1 MLILQ
6 NEQNQIL
13 KGIGLALNRIG
24 MVLENSGEEE
34 GEEEEVEVSIP
45 QGTEETKEEP
55 KEEVEEPETEE
66 TEPEVE
72 EEISKEELKLQK
84 KIDVIPFSADLNEFI
99 QFILNTTKNSIKVQS
114 IVVKESKIGKKTIII
129 SVRPQDRGKAI
140 GKDGS
145 MIKKIKE
152 LVLRHF
158 EVNNVIINTKN

>member
-1 MLILQ
+1 MIKKNIKIDRESMELISLF
-6 NEQNQIL
+6 NNISGAIIKDCL
-13 KGIGLALNRIG
+13 VFKSP
-24 MVLENSGEEE
+24 ENSSEVIIFLVKKQDVGKAIGKAGEH
-34 GEEEEVEVSIP
+34 V
-45 QGTEETKEEP
+45 KD
-55 KEEVEEPETEE
+55 
-66 TEPEVE
+66 
-72 EEISKEELKLQK
+72 LMAKLQK

-114 IVVKESKIGKKTIII
+114 IEVKESKIGKKTIII

-145 MIKKIKE
+145 MIKKIKV